1 MELHGGSVSV
11 LSDGEGTGC
20 TFTMDIPIVQT
31 HASSNHIPKSTRIR
45 LEAFSIDDE
54 GAKVCSRIQS
64 ASLTNINSEDDL
76 TCIDITSSHG
86 TVADQK
92 SCHQVDIS
100 KRCNFQKMYLATS
113 SLSVLIV
120 DDSGPN
126 RKMLSRLIS
135 SSFGKVS
142 LAVDGL
148 DALRF
153 VRETHQ
159 KPEIILMD
167 YVMPNMDGP
176 TATKELRAL
185 GYKGMIIGVTGNALP
200 AEIDTFLDHGATCV
214 LTKPLRLKE
223 LFAAVSGTGKF
234 SGYVSI

>member
-20 TFTMDIPIVQT
+20 TFTMDIPLVPMAAGIIGRNMIHPENLCGNDNTAEIHCSEVINT
-31 HASSNHIPKSTRIR
+31 WKSYDYY
-45 LEAFSIDDE
+45 DDE
-54 GAKVCSRIQS
+54 DIS
-64 ASLTNINSEDDL
+64 SLDLNSEHDAYAIRHKALKNDYNAFEL
-76 TCIDITSSHG
+76 GYIQDI
-86 TVADQK
+86 
-92 SCHQVDIS
+92 
-100 KRCNFQKMYLATS
+100 YLATS

-223 LFAAVSGTGKF
+223 LFAAISGTF
-234 SGYVSI
+234 I

>member
-1 MELHGGSVSV
+1 MSV
-11 LSDGEGTGC
+11 LSEGEGTGC

-31 HASSNHIPKSTRIR
+31 HTSSNYIPESTRIH
-45 LEAFSIDDE
+45 LETQPSFDE
-54 GAKVCSRIQS
+54 GTINCSHVITSWPSVDKSDLNCVDIGSDRGS
-64 ASLTNINSEDDL
+64 VVINSPRLHSQEPRH
-76 TCIDITSSHG
+76 SH
-86 TVADQK
+86 
-92 SCHQVDIS
+92 I
-100 KRCNFQKMYLATS
+100 QKMYHATS

-223 LFAAVSGTGKF
+223 LFAAISGTF
-234 SGYVSI
+234 I